1 MKNKQEEPVQI
12 EKLLPLIHK
21 NITMLQTVTENL
33 VSISNL
39 LLESYQ
45 MDDQIERDSFS
56 IYTLKYLRY
65 AFQND
70 PEKRY
75 ELLTCNVYT
84 KSIDQLKKMILSLSS
99 QKKPLREAR
108 DKVMLEYLQENP
120 YITSE
125 IASKILIIDSY
136 TVHKYLYEFYNEWKH
151 YLLRT
156 KRGRVAYLSW
166 KQQKEEP
173 L

>member
-12 EKLLPLIHK
+12 EKLLPLIHE

-45 MDDQIERDSFS
+45 EEDQIERDSFS

-70 PEKRY
+70 PE
-75 ELLTCNVYT
+75 
-84 KSIDQLKKMILSLSS
+84 
-99 QKKPLREAR
+99 
-108 DKVMLEYLQENP
+108 
-120 YITSE
+120 
-125 IASKILIIDSY
+125 
-136 TVHKYLYEFYNEWKH
+136 
-151 YLLRT
+151 
-156 KRGRVAYLSW
+156 
-166 KQQKEEP
+166 
-173 L
+173 

>member
-1 MKNKQEEPVQI
+1 MNSNKEKQVQI
-12 EKLLPLIHK
+12 EELLPILHK
-21 NITMLQTVTENL
+21 NIRILQTNTENL
-33 VSISNL
+33 VSILNI
-39 LLESYQ
+39 LLESYRK
-45 MDDQIERDSFS
+45 DDQIERDSFS

-65 AFQND
+65 AFKND

-84 KSIDQLKKMILSLSS
+84 KSIDQLKKMILYLSS

-108 DKVMLEYLQENP
+108 DKVMLEYLKENP

-125 IASKILIIDSY
+125 IASKILVIDSY

-156 KRGRVAYLSW
+156 KRGRVAYLS
-166 KQQKEEP
+166 
-173 L
+173 